1 MAVTAS
7 PALAQNSNAFVC
19 GTQSSGNSW
28 GVNGGNEVAAT
39 RFTKKP
45 PGCLDF
51 NEVFYQTD
59 TGAND
64 SFEGLYLSGS
74 TWIAGNKGFVPGQ
87 QDSTWGDKVLL
98 TNVATGTVMK
108 VWSSGQ
114 DFITMDY

>member
-64 SFEGLYLSGS
+64 SFEGL
-74 TWIAGNKGFVPGQ
+74 F
-87 QDSTWGDKVLL
+87 
-98 TNVATGTVMK
+98 
-108 VWSSGQ
+108 
-114 DFITMDY
+114 